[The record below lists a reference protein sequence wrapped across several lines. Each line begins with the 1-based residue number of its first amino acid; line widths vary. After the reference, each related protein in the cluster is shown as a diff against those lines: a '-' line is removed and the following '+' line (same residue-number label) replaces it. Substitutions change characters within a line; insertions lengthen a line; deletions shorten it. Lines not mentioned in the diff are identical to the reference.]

1 MWYSET
7 QNSVIKTPRALT
19 VDGIQHPS
27 AIFRTWSSEELEAIG
42 VYSVEMVTPDMR
54 YVDTGAEIFTKKDR
68 RKPDGTYAG
77 GADYY
82 ELTYATTEKNVDDLK
97 TNLIAKIKTNVG
109 VLLATSD
116 WRVIREADG
125 GTAVSDDWKTYRNE
139 VRAHGNSLESG
150 VEAFASVEAV
160 RNFQNHAVQEERKVS
175 TYDSEGV
182 ETIGPETETVNR
194 TVDKTYWG
202 WPTAPDAKVDPYHV
216 RYL

>member
-7 QNSVIKTPRALT
+7 FGTIKTPRALT
-19 VDGIQHPS
+19 VNGIQHPS
-27 AIFRTWSSEELEAIG
+27 NIFRAWSSQELADIG
-42 VYSVEMVTPDMR
+42 IYPARVDAPDSR
-54 YVDTGAEIFTKKDR
+54 YWNTGAESYTLT
-68 RKPDGTYAG
+68 DGEYVISYAS
-77 GADYY
+77 
-82 ELTYATTEKNVDDLK
+82 TEKDVASLK
-97 TNLIAKIKTNVG
+97 TQVIDKINAHVG
-109 VLLATSD
+109 SLLSSSD

-216 RYL
+216 RYI

>member
-7 QNSVIKTPRALT
+7 LGTIKTPRALT
-19 VDGIQHPS
+19 VNGIQHPS
-27 AIFRTWSSEELEAIG
+27 NIFRAWSSQELADIG
-42 VYSVEMVTPDMR
+42 IYPARVDAPDSR
-54 YVDTGAEIFTKKDR
+54 YWNTGAESYTLT
-68 RKPDGTYAG
+68 DGEYVISYAS
-77 GADYY
+77 
-82 ELTYATTEKNVDDLK
+82 TEKDVASLK
-97 TNLIAKIKTNVG
+97 TDVIGKINAHVG
-109 VLLATSD
+109 SLLSSSD

-160 RNFQNHAVQEERKVS
+160 RNFQNHAVQEERKLS
-175 TYDSEGV
+175 TYDADGV

-194 TVDKTYWG
+194 TVDKTTWG

-216 RYL
+216 RYI

>member
-7 QNSVIKTPRALT
+7 LGTIKTPRALT
-19 VDGIQHPS
+19 VNGIQHPS
-27 AIFRTWSSEELEAIG
+27 NIFRAWSSQELADIG
-42 VYSVEMVTPDMR
+42 IYPARVETPDSR
-54 YVDTGAEIFTKKDR
+54 YWNTGAESYTLT
-68 RKPDGTYAG
+68 DGEYVISYAS
-77 GADYY
+77 
-82 ELTYATTEKNVDDLK
+82 TEKDVASLK
-97 TNLIAKIKTNVG
+97 TDVIGKINAHVG
-109 VLLATSD
+109 SLLSSSD

-150 VEAFASVEAV
+150 VEAFASVAAV

>member
-1 MWYSET
+1 M
-7 QNSVIKTPRALT
+7 
-19 VDGIQHPS
+19 
-27 AIFRTWSSEELEAIG
+27 
-42 VYSVEMVTPDMR
+42 
-54 YVDTGAEIFTKKDR
+54 
-68 RKPDGTYAG
+68 
-77 GADYY
+77 
-82 ELTYATTEKNVDDLK
+82 
-97 TNLIAKIKTNVG
+97 
-109 VLLATSD
+109 
-116 WRVIREADG
+116 IREADG

>member
-7 QNSVIKTPRALT
+7 LGTIKTPRALT
-19 VDGIQHPS
+19 VNGIQHPS
-27 AIFRTWSSEELEAIG
+27 NIFRAWSAEELADIG
-42 VYSVEMVTPDMR
+42 IYPARVETPDSR
-54 YVDTGAEIFTKKDR
+54 YWNTGAESYTFT
-68 RKPDGTYAG
+68 DGEYVISYAS
-77 GADYY
+77 
-82 ELTYATTEKNVDDLK
+82 TEKDVASLK
-97 TNLIAKIKTNVG
+97 TEVIGKIRANVG
-109 VLLATSD
+109 SVLAPSD

-150 VEAFASVEAV
+150 VEAFASVAAV
-160 RNFQNHAVQEERKVS
+160 KNFQNHEVQEERKVS

-202 WPTAPDAKVDPYHV
+202 WPEAPDAKVDPYHV